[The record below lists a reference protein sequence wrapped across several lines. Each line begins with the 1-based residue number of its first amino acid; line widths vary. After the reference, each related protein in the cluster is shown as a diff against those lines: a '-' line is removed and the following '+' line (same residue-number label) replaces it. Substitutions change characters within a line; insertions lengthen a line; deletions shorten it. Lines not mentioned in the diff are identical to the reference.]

1 MDVLTAGHVI
11 VLTVNVQ
18 IVAVKVVNKKQPNL
32 QKGWVLFCIF
42 IYQNHY
48 ENNKRH
54 TNIID
59 FRRSLD

>member
-42 IYQNHY
+42 NLP
-48 ENNKRH
+48 K
-54 TNIID
+54 
-59 FRRSLD
+59 SL